1 MIEIGHKA
9 PHLNSRPQGK
19 SCLLV
24 FIETDCPT
32 CRLAVPYLN
41 RLVEQTAE
49 VVGISQDSATMTG
62 QFASQ
67 TSAPFR
73 IDVDSELRLSRAY
86 DPVAVPAFVL
96 VGSDGYVK
104 RAQIGF
110 DKDELNAIA
119 VEMGC
124 RPIAEPHDGAPQR
137 KPGCSSRHLEPSA
150 PDPAAREAGRSRGLP
165 RGRVR

>member
-67 TSAPFR
+67 TSAAFR

-96 VGSDGYVK
+96 VGSDG
-104 RAQIGF
+104 
-110 DKDELNAIA
+110 
-119 VEMGC
+119 
-124 RPIAEPHDGAPQR
+124 
-137 KPGCSSRHLEPSA
+137 
-150 PDPAAREAGRSRGLP
+150 
-165 RGRVR
+165 

>member
-119 VEMGC
+119 RV
-124 RPIAEPHDGAPQR
+124 
-137 KPGCSSRHLEPSA
+137 
-150 PDPAAREAGRSRGLP
+150 PAAGPGAIPTGPAGLRRSAGDDKSS
-165 RGRVR
+165 